1 LCFGCIFD
9 VSIKIVNHG
18 SCRGHTAR
26 ALARWQ
32 HLVAKHEAIDAL
44 HWAMCLA
51 PYRPGGMAVKIVV
64 NSPAF
69 FDIVNSVVTHN
80 HS

>member
-1 LCFGCIFD
+1 LCFVSVFD
-9 VSIKIVNHG
+9 VSFKIVNHG

-26 ALARWQ
+26 ALAQWP
-32 HLVAKHEAIDAL
+32 HLVAKHEALDAL
-44 HWAMCLA
+44 HRAMCIV
-51 PYRPGGMAVKIVV
+51 PNRPGGMAVKIVV
-64 NSPAF
+64 NLPAF